1 MHMLYTY
8 KNEAYRAE
16 PISASQAPPIE
27 YSTHPRTNL
36 SVGVRVNGSTA
47 RNVPS
52 YRSASLWLSQFQ
64 NRTGNFAFTGGIT

>member
-1 MHMLYTY
+1 MHIDGLFKAIAGSRRPSSSLSIMYMLYTY

-27 YSTHPRTNL
+27 YRTLPCTNL
-36 SVGVRVNGSTA
+36 SVGVRVNGITA

-52 YRSASLWLSQFQ
+52 
-64 NRTGNFAFTGGIT
+64 

>member
-27 YSTHPRTNL
+27 YRTLPYTNL
-36 SVGVRVNGSTA
+36 SVGVRVNGITA

-52 YRSASLWLSQFQ
+52 YRSASLWLPQSW
-64 NRTGNFAFTGGIT
+64 NRTGNFAFTGCIT